1 MTYLVKMRVISK
13 IRGEEKK
20 IIPFKALSTKSKK
33 VEESSDD
40 EASSSGTIDDEEMA
54 LFVRQFGKLMNKKGF
69 GRIRGRSSSRR

>member
-33 VEESSDD
+33 VEESS
-40 EASSSGTIDDEEMA
+40 GTIDDEEMA
-54 LFVRQFGKLMNKKGF
+54 LFCDGLEN
-69 GRIRGRSSSRR
+69 